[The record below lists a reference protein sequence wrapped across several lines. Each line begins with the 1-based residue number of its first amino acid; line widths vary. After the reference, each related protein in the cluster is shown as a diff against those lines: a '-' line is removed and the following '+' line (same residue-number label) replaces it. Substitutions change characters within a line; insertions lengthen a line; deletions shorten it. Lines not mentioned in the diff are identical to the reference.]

1 MIPQVPWVERKF
13 NFDFPAGIYSCL
25 LERLRGT
32 PARVEEMV
40 RDSRRKTL
48 RRKTDGKW
56 SVMEQIGHLI
66 DLEELHE
73 QRLNDFV
80 LGREK
85 LSAWDVTNAKTTSGG
100 HNKKRLRK
108 LLKDL
113 RKTRAHFIRQLEKA
127 NDELISRTSI
137 HPRLN
142 VPMRLVDMVYFVC
155 EHDDHHLAK
164 MRELLADE

>member
-1 MIPQVPWVERKF
+1 
-13 NFDFPAGIYSCL
+13 
-25 LERLRGT
+25 
-32 PARVEEMV
+32 
-40 RDSRRKTL
+40 
-48 RRKTDGKW
+48 
-56 SVMEQIGHLI
+56 MEQIGHLI

-85 LSAWDVTNAKTTSGG
+85 LSAWDVTNAKTTNAG
-100 HNKKRLRK
+100 HNEKKLK
-108 LLKDL
+108 QLLKDL
-113 RKTRAHFIRQLEKA
+113 RKTRAHFVKQLEKA
-127 NDELISRTSI
+127 GDDLVNRTSM

-164 MRELLADE
+164 MRALLEKE